1 MSEGNSKS
9 GDAPKGDDPNPDIP
23 PYDAPT
29 EVFGAVTDDGSEQ
42 VPGDD
47 RATDDVPV
55 NSAADVGEHN
65 ESEHHESEHDES
77 EAVSGDTQAGS
88 GDAEVDETEAAE
100 PSEAADPSEAAEQ
113 AVPGARTADD
123 VPTTDVPNTDA
134 STDEAPTA
142 EPVATEVSES
152 ADPADGV
159 ESDTVL
165 SAPQQTP
172 VADESPTVAQ
182 PVVPA
187 QAVVPAQPDVPAQ
200 PEVSGD
206 PAVPGQS
213 VAAGGSAVSEKPTVS
228 DEPTVA
234 GEPVG
239 SERSAV
245 LGESA
250 SPAEPQSG
258 PPGGEVRPT
267 DEAGSAPPWRKI
279 AIGTGAVVAVL
290 AMLYAADWI
299 ASSDRVPRG
308 VTVAGIDVGGKAH
321 SDAEAALRSELGP
334 RAEQP
339 VQVDVGDRQVEVL
352 PAAAGLGV
360 DWNATLDRAG
370 SQPINP
376 ITRLTSFFGSREIGV
391 VSTTDEQ
398 ALNAAVDGLR
408 AETDRE
414 PVEGDVVFDGATPVA
429 VAPLEGRTL
438 DADGTR
444 RNLQTEWASGATEV
458 VYESTPVTVTQ
469 DAVDEALDNIAA
481 PAVEAPVIVSGRQN
495 VDAVLAPERV
505 GEVLSFDPDG
515 QGGLTPVYNTDVAAG
530 ILAPQLVRTEV
541 PPKDASFTFSGGAP
555 TVVPGVMGELVEW
568 RKTLEQLPALLSADG
583 PRTTEAIYEPAPPAL
598 TTEGA
603 ENLGVREV
611 IAEYTTGGFEYAS
624 GVNIGLTAQIVNGAL
639 VKPKETFSLNGYT
652 GPRGTAQGFVESGII
667 DNGRPDRAVGGGISQ
682 FATTLYNA
690 SYFAGME
697 DTDHTEHSYYISRY
711 PEARE
716 ATVFEGAIDL
726 KFTNPNDTGVLIQSF
741 ADSSSVT
748 VRLWGTKTVDVES
761 ITGSRTNFTSPNTV
775 TLPAGDG
782 CVASGGGQGF
792 TASDTRVISDAAS
805 GRELSRNT
813 RTVKYDPIPIVR
825 CVQPDRPDPSPEP
838 RPNAEP
844 EPEPD
849 E

>member
-1 MSEGNSKS
+1 MSEGNSRS
-9 GDAPKGDDPNPDIP
+9 GDSPNGDEKVPDVP

-29 EVFGAVTDDGSEQ
+29 ETFGAVGDGADGSERASGSDHPSDDVTADSATAADGTDTAETSVHEASTTDA
-42 VPGDD
+42 VPADSD
-47 RATDDVPV
+47 ATD
-55 NSAADVGEHN
+55 SATTD
-65 ESEHHESEHDES
+65 
-77 EAVSGDTQAGS
+77 
-88 GDAEVDETEAAE
+88 
-100 PSEAADPSEAAEQ
+100 
-113 AVPGARTADD
+113 
-123 VPTTDVPNTDA
+123 PTT
-134 STDEAPTA
+134 
-142 EPVATEVSES
+142 TEVVES
-152 ADPADGV
+152 AGPTDVA
-159 ESDTVL
+159 ESDSST
-165 SAPQQTP
+165 PQHTP
-172 VADESPTVAQ
+172 VADESPTLAQ
-182 PVVPA
+182 PVVA
-187 QAVVPAQPDVPAQ
+187 EQ
-200 PEVSGD
+200 PE
-206 PAVPGQS
+206 
-213 VAAGGSAVSEKPTVS
+213 
-228 DEPTVA
+228 
-234 GEPVG
+234 
-239 SERSAV
+239 
-245 LGESA
+245 
-250 SPAEPQSG
+250 SPAEPPSI
-258 PPGGEVRPT
+258 PPG
-267 DEAGSAPPWRKI
+267 DGSAQADGAGFTPPWRKI

-290 AMLYAADWI
+290 ALLYAADWFT
-299 ASSDRVPRG
+299 SNDRVPRG

-339 VQVDVGDRQVEVL
+339 VQVDVGDRQVEVV

-370 SQPINP
+370 SQPVNP

-398 ALNAAVDGLR
+398 ALTVAVDGLR
-408 AETDRE
+408 AETDRA
-414 PVEGDVVFDGATPVA
+414 PVEGDVVFDGVTPVA
-429 VAPLEGRTL
+429 VAPLEGRVL

-444 RNLQTEWASGATEV
+444 RNLRTEWASGATEV

-469 DAVDEALDNIAA
+469 EAVDRAFADVAV
-481 PAVEAPVIVSGRQN
+481 PATSAPVIVAGRQN
-495 VDAVLAPERV
+495 VDATLAPDRV
-505 GEVLSFDPDG
+505 GEVLRFDPDG
-515 QGGLTPVYNTDVAAG
+515 QGGLTPIYDTDVAAG

-541 PPKDASFTFSGGAP
+541 PPKDASFTFSAGAP

-598 TTEGA
+598 TTEA
-603 ENLGVREV
+603 AQNLGVREV

-726 KFTNPNDTGVLIQSF
+726 KFTNPNDTGVVIESF

-761 ITGSRTNFTSPNTV
+761 ITGSRTNPTSPNTV
-775 TLPAGDG
+775 TLPAGAG
-782 CVASGGGQGF
+782 CVASGGGPGF
-792 TASDTRVISDAAS
+792 TASDTKVISDAAS

-813 RTVKYDPIPIVR
+813 RTVKYDPIPIVK
-825 CVQPDRPDPSPEP
+825 CVQPDRPDTAPAP
-838 RPNAEP
+838 RSDPAPEP

>member
-1 MSEGNSKS
+1 VVLEGSNVSEGNSRS
-9 GDAPKGDDPNPDIP
+9 GDAPNGAESKPDVP

-29 EVFGAVTDDGSEQ
+29 EVFGAI
-42 VPGDD
+42 GDE
-47 RATDDVPV
+47 
-55 NSAADVGEHN
+55 AAGTEHA
-65 ESEHHESEHDES
+65 S
-77 EAVSGDTQAGS
+77 
-88 GDAEVDETEAAE
+88 DAEQTPETEPEQASEAAE
-100 PSEAADPSEAAEQ
+100 PELDDTDS
-113 AVPGARTADD
+113 AV
-123 VPTTDVPNTDA
+123 
-134 STDEAPTA
+134 
-142 EPVATEVSES
+142 
-152 ADPADGV
+152 ADPAVDDV
-159 ESDTVL
+159 ETTETAAAEAGDAKPEAVP
-165 SAPQQTP
+165 APPQP
-172 VADESPTVAQ
+172 PAADESPTIAQ

-187 QAVVPAQPDVPAQ
+187 EADVPAETVVPAQTVVSPQVESPVQ
-200 PEVSGD
+200 PPVIPPED
-206 PAVPGQS
+206 
-213 VAAGGSAVSEKPTVS
+213 
-228 DEPTVA
+228 
-234 GEPVG
+234 GEPQAADG
-239 SERSAV
+239 SGFV
-245 LGESA
+245 
-250 SPAEPQSG
+250 
-258 PPGGEVRPT
+258 
-267 DEAGSAPPWRKI
+267 PPWRKI

-290 AMLYAADWI
+290 TLLYAADWI
-299 ASSDRVPRG
+299 TSSDRVPRG
-308 VTVAGIDVGGKAH
+308 VTVAGIEVGGKSH
-321 SDAEAALRSELGP
+321 SDAEELLRSELGA

-339 VQVDVGDRQVEVL
+339 VSVDVGDRQVEVL

-398 ALNAAVDGLR
+398 ALTAAVDGLR
-408 AETDRE
+408 VETDRD
-414 PVEGDVVFDGATPVA
+414 PVEGDVVFDGSTPIA
-429 VAPLEGRTL
+429 VAPLAGRTL

-444 RNLQTEWASGATEV
+444 RNLQTEWASGATEA

-469 DAVDEALDNIAA
+469 EAVDQALENIAA
-481 PAVEAPVIVSGRQN
+481 PAVEAPVIVAGREN
-495 VDAVLAPERV
+495 VDATLPTDRV
-505 GEVLSFDPDG
+505 GEVLRFDPDG
-515 QGGLTPVYNTDVAAG
+515 QGGLTPIYDTDVATG

-541 PPKDASFTFSGGAP
+541 PPRDASFTFSGGAP
-555 TVVPGVMGELVEW
+555 TVVPGEMGELVEW

-598 TTEGA
+598 TTEA
-603 ENLGVREV
+603 AQNLGVREV

-639 VKPKETFSLNGYT
+639 VKPKETFSLNEYT

-726 KFTNPNDTGVLIQSF
+726 KFTNPNDTGVVIQSF

-775 TLPAGDG
+775 TLPAGAG

-805 GRELSRNT
+805 GREISRNT

-825 CVQPDRPDPSPEP
+825 CVQPDRPAPAADP
-838 RPNAEP
+838 A
-844 EPEPD
+844 PEPD
-849 E
+849 EDE

>member
-1 MSEGNSKS
+1 MSEGNSRS
-9 GDAPKGDDPNPDIP
+9 GDTPNGGEPKPDVP

-29 EVFGAVTDDGSEQ
+29 EVFGAVRDETDGSQQPSE
-42 VPGDD
+42 
-47 RATDDVPV
+47 AKTD
-55 NSAADVGEHN
+55 A
-65 ESEHHESEHDES
+65 DES
-77 EAVSGDTQAGS
+77 ESTDAGS
-88 GDAEVDETEAAE
+88 VDEG
-100 PSEAADPSEAAEQ
+100 PVAADS
-113 AVPGARTADD
+113 VTADPVVD
-123 VPTTDVPNTDA
+123 EAEATDA
-134 STDEAPTA
+134 VEPDPTSQ
-142 EPVATEVSES
+142 PT
-152 ADPADGV
+152 PA
-159 ESDTVL
+159 
-165 SAPQQTP
+165 
-172 VADESPTVAQ
+172 ADESPTIAQ

-187 QAVVPAQPDVPAQ
+187 QPVARAESAVPSETDVPAETKVSPQAESPVQ
-200 PEVSGD
+200 PPVIPPADGSPQPADGSGF
-206 PAVPGQS
+206 
-213 VAAGGSAVSEKPTVS
+213 T
-228 DEPTVA
+228 
-234 GEPVG
+234 
-239 SERSAV
+239 
-245 LGESA
+245 
-250 SPAEPQSG
+250 
-258 PPGGEVRPT
+258 
-267 DEAGSAPPWRKI
+267 PPWRKI

-290 AMLYAADWI
+290 ALLYAADWI
-299 ASSDRVPRG
+299 TSSDRVPRG
-308 VTVAGIDVGGKAH
+308 VTVAGIEVGGKSH
-321 SDAEAALRSELGP
+321 SDAEELLRSELGA

-339 VQVDVGDRQVEVL
+339 VSVDVGDRQVEVL

-376 ITRLTSFFGSREIGV
+376 ITRLTSLFGSREIGV

-398 ALNAAVDGLR
+398 ALTAAVDGLR
-408 AETDRE
+408 VETDRA
-414 PVEGDVVFDGATPVA
+414 PVEGDVVFDGSTPIA
-429 VAPLEGRTL
+429 VAPLSGRVL

-444 RNLQTEWASGATEV
+444 RNLQAEWASGATEA

-469 DAVDEALDNIAA
+469 DAVDGAFADIAV
-481 PAVEAPVIVSGRQN
+481 PAVEAPVTVEGREN
-495 VDAVLAPERV
+495 VDAILPTDRV
-505 GEVLSFDPDG
+505 GEVLRFDPDG
-515 QGGLTPVYNTDVAAG
+515 QGGLTPIYDTDVATG
-530 ILAPQLVRTEV
+530 ILAPQLVRTEI
-541 PPKDASFTFSGGAP
+541 PPTDASFTFSGGAP
-555 TVVPGVMGELVEW
+555 TVVPGEMGELVEW

-598 TTEGA
+598 TTEAA

-652 GPRGTAQGFVESGII
+652 GPRGSSQGFVESGII

-726 KFTNPNDTGVLIQSF
+726 KFTNPNDTGVVIQSF

-775 TLPAGDG
+775 TLPAGEG

-805 GRELSRNT
+805 GREISRNT

-825 CVQPDRPDPSPEP
+825 CVQPDRPDPAPEP
-838 RPNAEP
+838 AADPA
-844 EPEPD
+844 PEPD
-849 E
+849 DDE

>member
-1 MSEGNSKS
+1 MSEGKSRS
-9 GDAPKGDDPNPDIP
+9 GDAPKGDELPDVP

-29 EVFGAVTDDGSEQ
+29 ETFGV
-42 VPGDD
+42 
-47 RATDDVPV
+47 
-55 NSAADVGEHN
+55 VGN
-65 ESEHHESEHDES
+65 
-77 EAVSGDTQAGS
+77 G
-88 GDAEVDETEAAE
+88 AE
-100 PSEAADPSEAAEQ
+100 PSKPSSEADRGEQ
-113 AVPGARTADD
+113 TASEPGSD
-123 VPTTDVPNTDA
+123 VEVTDTSSGDDA
-134 STDEAPTA
+134 STA
-142 EPVATEVSES
+142 ES
-152 ADPADGV
+152 ATTEAVESAGPTDAV
-159 ESDTVL
+159 ESDS
-165 SAPQQTP
+165 SASTTQQTP

-182 PVVPA
+182 PVVTDRP
-187 QAVVPAQPDVPAQ
+187 
-200 PEVSGD
+200 
-206 PAVPGQS
+206 
-213 VAAGGSAVSEKPTVS
+213 VAAEQS
-228 DEPTVA
+228 DA
-234 GEPVG
+234 
-239 SERSAV
+239 
-245 LGESA
+245 
-250 SPAEPQSG
+250 PAEPPSG
-258 PPGGEVRPT
+258 PVSDVGTQADSDAPT
-267 DEAGSAPPWRKI
+267 DVPGATPPWRKI
-279 AIGTGAVVAVL
+279 AIGTGAVFAVL
-290 AMLYAADWI
+290 TLLYAADWFS
-299 ASSDRVPRG
+299 SSDRVPRG

-321 SDAEAALRSELGP
+321 SDAEATLRAELGP

-339 VQVDVGDRQVEVL
+339 VQVDVGDRQVDVI
-352 PAAAGLGV
+352 PVAAGLGV

-398 ALNAAVDGLR
+398 ALAVAIDGLR
-408 AETDRE
+408 AETDRA
-414 PVEGDVVFDGATPVA
+414 PVEGDVVFEGVTPVA
-429 VAPLEGRTL
+429 VAPLEGRVL

-444 RNLQTEWASGATEV
+444 RNLQTEWASGTTEV
-458 VYESTPVTVTQ
+458 AYESTPVSVTQ
-469 DAVDEALDNIAA
+469 DAVDRALADVAV
-481 PAVEAPVIVSGRQN
+481 PATSAPVIVAGRQN
-495 VDAVLAPERV
+495 VDATLPTDRV
-505 GEVLSFDPDG
+505 GEVLRFDPDG
-515 QGGLTPVYNTDVAAG
+515 QGGLTPIYDTDAAAG

-598 TTEGA
+598 TTEDA
-603 ENLGVREV
+603 QNLGVREV

-624 GVNIGLTAQIVNGAL
+624 GVNIGLTADIVNGAL

-726 KFTNPNDTGVLIQSF
+726 KFTNPNDTGVVIESF

-761 ITGSRTNFTSPNTV
+761 ITGPRTRPTSPDTV
-775 TLPAGDG
+775 TLPAGAG
-782 CVASGGGQGF
+782 CVASSGGPGF
-792 TASDTRVISDAAS
+792 TASDTRIISDAAS
-805 GRELSRNT
+805 GREISRNT
-813 RTVKYDPIPIVR
+813 RTVKYDPIPIVK
-825 CVQPDRPDPSPEP
+825 CVQPDRPDPSPAP
-838 RPNAEP
+838 RPDPA
-844 EPEPD
+844 PEPD

>member
-1 MSEGNSKS
+1 MSEGKSRS
-9 GDAPKGDDPNPDIP
+9 GDAPEGAEPKPDVP

-29 EVFGAVTDDGSEQ
+29 EVFGALRDGADGSKQAPEAEQ
-42 VPGDD
+42 SSEVQAESEVGAESEVKAEAEQPSGAGNDVDEPGSVEAGSVDGD
-47 RATDDVPV
+47 SV
-55 NSAADVGEHN
+55 AADSVAA
-65 ESEHHESEHDES
+65 DPVVDDA
-77 EAVSGDTQAGS
+77 EATEAHAGAVDS
-88 GDAEVDETEAAE
+88 GDAET
-100 PSEAADPSEAAEQ
+100 DPI
-113 AVPGARTADD
+113 
-123 VPTTDVPNTDA
+123 TDQQQP
-134 STDEAPTA
+134 P
-142 EPVATEVSES
+142 
-152 ADPADGV
+152 PA
-159 ESDTVL
+159 
-165 SAPQQTP
+165 
-172 VADESPTVAQ
+172 ADESPTVAQ

-187 QAVVPAQPDVPAQ
+187 DTDAPTETDVSPRPESPVQPPVVPPEGDSQPSDG
-200 PEVSGD
+200 SGF
-206 PAVPGQS
+206 V
-213 VAAGGSAVSEKPTVS
+213 
-228 DEPTVA
+228 
-234 GEPVG
+234 
-239 SERSAV
+239 
-245 LGESA
+245 
-250 SPAEPQSG
+250 
-258 PPGGEVRPT
+258 
-267 DEAGSAPPWRKI
+267 PPWRKI

-290 AMLYAADWI
+290 ALLYAADWI
-299 ASSDRVPRG
+299 TSSDRVPRG
-308 VTVAGIDVGGKAH
+308 VTVAGIEVGGKSH
-321 SDAEAALRSELGP
+321 SDAEALLRSELGA

-339 VQVDVGDRQVEVL
+339 VLVDVGDRQVEVL

-376 ITRLTSFFGSREIGV
+376 ITRLTSLFGSREIGV

-398 ALNAAVDGLR
+398 ALTAAVDGLR
-408 AETDRE
+408 VETDRA
-414 PVEGDVVFDGATPVA
+414 PVEGDVVFDGSTPIA
-429 VAPLEGRTL
+429 VAPLSGREL

-469 DAVDEALDNIAA
+469 DAVDRAFADIAV
-481 PAVEAPVIVSGRQN
+481 PAVEAPVIVSGRQD
-495 VDAVLAPERV
+495 VDATLPTDRV
-505 GEVLSFDPDG
+505 GEVLRFDPDG
-515 QGGLTPVYNTDVAAG
+515 QGGLTPIYDTDVATG

-555 TVVPGVMGELVEW
+555 TVVPGEMGELVEW

-598 TTEGA
+598 TTEDA
-603 ENLGVREV
+603 QNLGVREV

-624 GVNIGLTAQIVNGAL
+624 GVNIGLTADIVNGAL

-726 KFTNPNDTGVLIQSF
+726 KFTNPNDTGVVIQSF

-792 TASDTRVISDAAS
+792 TASDTRVVSDAAS
-805 GRELSRNT
+805 GREISRNT

-825 CVQPDRPDPSPEP
+825 CVEPDRPDPAPDRAADPDPAPEP
-838 RPNAEP
+838 GD
-844 EPEPD
+844 D

>member
-1 MSEGNSKS
+1 MSEGNSRS
-9 GDAPKGDDPNPDIP
+9 GDAPIGDEPNPDVP

-29 EVFGAVTDDGSEQ
+29 EVFEAVGDETDHAPDDSTVNSEPDVEEPSDEARVAQDDSASVEDDTAGDDAAADDTVTDDAVTAESST
-42 VPGDD
+42 DKAS
-47 RATDDVPV
+47 ATTEF
-55 NSAADVGEHN
+55 AA
-65 ESEHHESEHDES
+65 S
-77 EAVSGDTQAGS
+77 AGS
-88 GDAEVDETEAAE
+88 
-100 PSEAADPSEAAEQ
+100 
-113 AVPGARTADD
+113 
-123 VPTTDVPNTDA
+123 TDA
-134 STDEAPTA
+134 
-142 EPVATEVSES
+142 V
-152 ADPADGV
+152 V
-159 ESDTVL
+159 ESDSSTSPV
-165 SAPQQTP
+165 QQTP

-182 PVVPA
+182 PVVSA
-187 QAVVPAQPDVPAQ
+187 QSVVSAQGV
-200 PEVSGD
+200 D
-206 PAVPGQS
+206 PAHAVFEQPG
-213 VAAGGSAVSEKPTVS
+213 
-228 DEPTVA
+228 
-234 GEPVG
+234 
-239 SERSAV
+239 
-245 LGESA
+245 
-250 SPAEPQSG
+250 SPAEPPSV
-258 PPGGEVRPT
+258 PPGDGGFNGEG
-267 DEAGSAPPWRKI
+267 EAGFTPPWRKI

-290 AMLYAADWI
+290 SLLYAADWI
-299 ASSDRVPRG
+299 TSSDRVPRG
-308 VTVAGIDVGGKAH
+308 VTVAGIDVGGRSH
-321 SDAEAALRSELGP
+321 SDAEAVLRSELGP

-339 VQVDVGDRQVEVL
+339 LQVDVGDRQVEVL

-376 ITRLTSFFGSREIGV
+376 FTRLTSFFGSREIGV

-398 ALNAAVDGLR
+398 ALNVAVDGLR
-408 AETDRE
+408 AETDRA
-414 PVEGDVVFDGATPVA
+414 PVEGDVVFEGVNPVA
-429 VAPLEGRTL
+429 VAPLAGRVL

-458 VYESTPVTVTQ
+458 LYESTPVTVTQ
-469 DAVDEALDNIAA
+469 EAVDRAFAEIAV
-481 PAVEAPVIVSGRQN
+481 PAVEAPVIVAGREN
-495 VDAVLAPERV
+495 VDATLPTDRV
-505 GEVLSFDPDG
+505 GEILRFDPDG
-515 QGGLTPVYNTDVAAG
+515 QGGLTPIYDTDVATG

-555 TVVPGVMGELVEW
+555 TVVPGVSGELVEW

-598 TTEGA
+598 TTEA
-603 ENLGVREV
+603 AQNLGVREV

-726 KFTNPNDTGVLIQSF
+726 KFTNPNDTGVVVESF

-761 ITGSRTNFTSPNTV
+761 ITGSRTNPTSPNTV
-775 TLPAGDG
+775 TLPAGAG
-782 CVASGGGQGF
+782 CVASGGGPGF

-813 RTVKYDPIPIVR
+813 RTVKYDPIPIVK
-825 CVQPDRPDPSPEP
+825 CVQPDRPDPAPAP
-838 RPNAEP
+838 RPEAAP